1 MIETAAI
8 AFSPEGIPWSAAFGD
23 IYHTSDGGLGQIEH
37 VFMAGNGLPLRWRN
51 RGSFTILETGFG
63 LGLSFL
69 ATWHAWRHDP
79 QRGDKLR
86 FISVE
91 KYPFAPA
98 DLERLHR
105 DWPQFAELSAQLVA
119 AWPPLVEGQHELVL
133 DAGRVTLT
141 LLLGDALEQLPR
153 LTAQADAIYLDG
165 FAPSKNPAMWSRQ
178 LFAELARLAAAD
190 CTLATWTVAGQ
201 VRRDLQAARFT
212 VAKTRGFGGKR
223 QMLAGRKISYKSIT
237 YKTSTAAPCTCPCRN
252 AASASLACSSG

>member
-37 VFMAGNGLPLRWRN
+37 VFMAGNGLPLRWRG
-51 RGSFTILETGFG
+51 RDSFTILETGFG
-63 LGLSFL
+63 FGLSFL
-69 ATWHAWRHDP
+69 ATWHAWRQDP
-79 QRGDKLR
+79 QHSDTLR

-105 DWPQFAELSAQLVA
+105 DWPQFAELAAQLVA
-119 AWPPLVEGQHELVL
+119 AWPNLVEGRHELVL

-201 VRRDLQAARFT
+201 VRRDLQAAGFT
-212 VAKTRGFGGKR
+212 VAKTQGFGGKR
-223 QMLAGRKISYKSIT
+223 QMLAGSKKYHI
-237 YKTSTAAPCTCPCRN
+237 N
-252 AASASLACSSG
+252 Q

>member
-1 MIETAAI
+1 MIETAEI

-23 IYHTSDGGLGQIEH
+23 IYHTSDGGLGQVEH
-37 VFMAGNGLPLRWRN
+37 VFMAGNGLPLRWQGRE
-51 RGSFTILETGFG
+51 RFTILETGFG

-119 AWPPLVEGQHELVL
+119 VWPDLVEGRHELLL
-133 DAGRVTLT
+133 DAGRVELT
-141 LLLGDALEQLPR
+141 LLLGDALEQLPC
-153 LTAQADAIYLDG
+153 LDEQADAIYLDG
-165 FAPSKNPAMWSRQ
+165 FAPAKNPAMWSPR
-178 LFAELARLAAAD
+178 LFIELARLAAAD

-201 VRRDLQAARFT
+201 VRRDLQAAGFA
-212 VAKTRGFGGKR
+212 VARTQGFGGKR
-223 QMLAGRKISYKSIT
+223 QMLTGRK
-237 YKTSTAAPCTCPCRN
+237 TAA
-252 AASASLACSSG
+252 S

>member
-37 VFMAGNGLPLRWRN
+37 VFMAGNGLPLRWRG
-51 RGSFTILETGFG
+51 RDSFTILETGFG

-223 QMLAGRKISYKSIT
+223 QMLAGGKNII
-237 YKTSTAAPCTCPCRN
+237 
-252 AASASLACSSG
+252 

>member
-1 MIETAAI
+1 MIETAEI

-23 IYHTSDGGLGQIEH
+23 IYHTSDGGLGQVEH
-37 VFMAGNGLPLRWRN
+37 VFMAGNGLPLRWQGRE
-51 RGSFTILETGFG
+51 RFTILETGFG

-91 KYPFAPA
+91 KYPFAPT

-119 AWPPLVEGQHELVL
+119 VWPDLVEGRHELLL
-133 DAGRVTLT
+133 DAGRVELT
-141 LLLGDALEQLPR
+141 LLLGDALEQLPC
-153 LTAQADAIYLDG
+153 LDEQADAIYLDG
-165 FAPSKNPAMWSRQ
+165 FAPAKNPAMWSPR

-201 VRRDLQAARFT
+201 VRRDLQAAGFA
-212 VAKTRGFGGKR
+212 VARTQGFGGKR
-223 QMLAGRKISYKSIT
+223 QMLTGRK
-237 YKTSTAAPCTCPCRN
+237 TAA
-252 AASASLACSSG
+252 S